1 MEKKRDLLSLI
12 STNPSTSFAFR
23 SGRDACAEEYDKK
36 LLNLKIERDTAIA
49 ALKEAAEYHNVD
61 DVNGEAGYIAWKTL
75 KELGYEK

>member
-1 MEKKRDLLSLI
+1 MCKHSGSII
-12 STNPSTSFAFR
+12 SRKMVFDA
-23 SGRDACAEEYDKK
+23 GWDACAMEYNKK